1 MMTASIINTDFART
15 HVTQTVLTV
24 LGLSGVVLV
33 VWPFFDGDALVGELL
48 ESWDDALWLA
58 LLYPYAGLP
67 FFIFAGYLRW
77 LLTGHLSRVERG
89 FGYAL
94 ALVVI
99 VLLSRLIKEVGWGTG
114 WGDERWVLAFLAL
127 GLGAGTWFVIQNLR
141 RGTRSA
147 LTALVAM
154 QLAYLPFA
162 LFYLVMMMLNM
173 EPSSSMISGIAFL
186 AVLVYTAQAALSVR
200 GQSRL
205 YLRLLPL
212 GLVWVG
218 GLAAG
223 FWFIA
228 FFSDH

>member
-1 MMTASIINTDFART
+1 MAASIINTDFIRT
-15 HVTQTVLTV
+15 HRAQTVLTV
-24 LGLSGVVLV
+24 LGLSGVVLA
-33 VWPFFDGDALVGELL
+33 VWPFFDGDALVGELV
-48 ESWDDALWLA
+48 ESWDDARAA

-99 VLLSRLIKEVGWGTG
+99 VLLSRLIKEVGWGPG

-141 RGTRSA
+141 HGARSA

-162 LFYLVMMMLNM
+162 LGWLVFFIDGEGSMFY
-173 EPSSSMISGIAFL
+173 IGIAFL
-186 AVLVYTAQAALSVR
+186 AILVYTAQAALSVR

-223 FWFIA
+223 FWVIVV
-228 FFSDH
+228 